1 MDVFE
6 RIREMLAEQLEIEPE
21 KITMESDILEDFEA
35 DSQDVVDMVMSLED
49 EFGIEIPDEQVE
61 NLRTVG
67 DVVRYV
73 EENS

>member
-21 KITMESDILEDFEA
+21 KITMESDILEDFDA
-35 DSQDVVDMVMSLED
+35 DSLDVVDMVMSLED